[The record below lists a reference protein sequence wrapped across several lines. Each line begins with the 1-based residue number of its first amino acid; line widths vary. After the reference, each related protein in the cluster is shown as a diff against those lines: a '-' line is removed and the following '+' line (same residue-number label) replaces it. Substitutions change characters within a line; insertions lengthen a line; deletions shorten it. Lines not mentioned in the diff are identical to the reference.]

1 MNKII
6 GVELSHRFAPIAV
19 RERLALNTEQTK
31 EALRELKKE
40 LEEVFIISTCNRLS
54 IYAFGE
60 SYEPILAYF
69 DQFGNYRQYLSILPD
84 SEITIRNLFS
94 TAAGL
99 ESQAVGEHQ
108 IIGQIRDSLEL
119 GRAEKSIGPVLDELI
134 RQAVHTGKR
143 VRLETN
149 IGKFSASLAT
159 VGFELIEHHGI

>member
-31 EALRELKKE
+31 EALRGLKNE

-60 SYEPILAYF
+60 SYEPILNYF

-84 SEITIRNLFS
+84 SEISIRNLFS

-108 IIGQIRDSLEL
+108 IIGQI
-119 GRAEKSIGPVLDELI
+119 KSALMLARKENTIGAVLDELI
-134 RQAVHTGKR
+134 RHSIHTGKKYDKKR
-143 VRLETN
+143 ILV
-149 IGKFSASLAT
+149 SSLH
-159 VGFELIEHHGI
+159 L